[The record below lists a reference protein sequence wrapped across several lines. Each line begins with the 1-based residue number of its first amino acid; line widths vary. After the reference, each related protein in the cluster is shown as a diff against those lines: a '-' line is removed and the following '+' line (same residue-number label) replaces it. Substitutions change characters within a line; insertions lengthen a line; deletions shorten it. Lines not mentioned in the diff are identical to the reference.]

1 MIEVKGKYNSAK
13 VLIEDYSKLEEACYK
28 QILNLLNQ
36 KFSEGS
42 NIVIMPDTHA
52 GAGCVIGFTQTITDK
67 VVPNLVELIK
77 ANEGLV
83 WDSALKYYNIHK
95 SRLKTVA
102 EASDFAQEGYI
113 GLIEGVKRFDTTK
126 DVEFSTYVRFWIEQ
140 KCRFFARECYSS
152 VKISTT
158 KYEQLM
164 RKKMYES
171 FGVDCIKSPN
181 LDEVDRMTRVSSLNI
196 IIGDSY
202 DEMIDLLADNNTEDP
217 LNECAQASE
226 HDYLQHLFDKYL
238 TEREQHVIKLL
249 TKCLLFRNSLVTL
262 LLMLLVHQTLV

>member
-1 MIEVKGKYNSAK
+1 MALEKEQQYK
-13 VLIEDYSKLEEACYK
+13 LINRYQSGDKD
-28 QILNLLNQ
+28 
-36 KFSEGS
+36 
-42 NIVIMPDTHA
+42 VIKEIIA
-52 GAGCVIGFTQTITDK
+52 
-67 VVPNLVELIK
+67 

-83 WDSALKYYNIHK
+83 WDSAYKYYNIHK
-95 SRLKTVA
+95 SRLRTVA
-102 EASDFAQEGYI
+102 EAADFAQEGYI
-113 GLIEGVKRFDTTK
+113 GLIEGVERFDTSK
-126 DVEFSTYVRFWIEQ
+126 DVEFSTYVKYWIDQ
-140 KCRFFARECYSS
+140 RCRMFARACYSS

-171 FGVDCIKSPN
+171 FGVDCIKSSK
-181 LDEVDRMTRVSSLNI
+181 LDELDRISKVSSLNV

-238 TEREQHVIKLL
+238 TEREQHVIKLR
-249 TKCLLFRNSLVTL
+249 TNWDKCLGDFATL
-262 LLMLLVHQTLV
+262 QEIGDDLGVSRERVRQIENKAYKKLKPHLKNY

>member
-1 MIEVKGKYNSAK
+1 MALEKEQQYK
-13 VLIEDYSKLEEACYK
+13 LINRYQS
-28 QILNLLNQ
+28 
-36 KFSEGS
+36 G
-42 NIVIMPDTHA
+42 
-52 GAGCVIGFTQTITDK
+52 DK
-67 VVPNLVELIK
+67 TAINEIIA

-83 WDSALKYYNIHK
+83 WDSAYKYYNIHK
-95 SRLKTVA
+95 SRLRTVA
-102 EASDFAQEGYI
+102 EAADFAQEGYI
-113 GLIEGVKRFDTTK
+113 GLIEGVDRFDTSK
-126 DVEFSTYVRFWIEQ
+126 DVEFSTYVKYWIDQ
-140 KCRFFARECYSS
+140 RCRLFARSCYSS

-171 FGVDCIKSPN
+171 FGIDCIKSSK
-181 LDEVDRMTRVSSLNI
+181 LDELDRMSRVSSLNV

-238 TEREQHVIKLL
+238 TEREQHVIKLR
-249 TKCLLFRNSLVTL
+249 TNWDKCMDDFATL
-262 LLMLLVHQTLV
+262 QEIGDDLGVSRERVRQIEDKAYKKLKPHLKNY

>member
-1 MIEVKGKYNSAK
+1 M
-13 VLIEDYSKLEEACYK
+13 VLTKEQQYKLINRY
-28 QILNLLNQ
+28 Q
-36 KFSEGS
+36 SG
-42 NIVIMPDTHA
+42 
-52 GAGCVIGFTQTITDK
+52 DK
-67 VVPNLVELIK
+67 TALVELIK

-83 WDSALKYYNIHK
+83 WDSAYKFYNIHK

-102 EASDFAQEGYI
+102 EAADFAQEGYI
-113 GLIEGVKRFDTTK
+113 GLIEGIRRFDTTK

-140 KCRFFARECYSS
+140 RCRLFAREYYSS

-171 FGVDCIKSPN
+171 FGVDCIKSST
-181 LDEVDRMTRVSSLNI
+181 LDEVDRMAKVSSLNV

-202 DEMIDLLADNNTEDP
+202 DEMIDLLADNNAEDP
-217 LNECAQASE
+217 LNKCAQASE

-238 TEREQHVIKLL
+238 TEREQHIIKLR
-249 TKCLLFRNSLVTL
+249 TNWDKCMEDFATL
-262 LLMLLVHQTLV
+262 QEIGDDMGITRERVRQIENKAYKKLKSHLKDY

>member
-1 MIEVKGKYNSAK
+1 MALTKEQQYK
-13 VLIEDYSKLEEACYK
+13 LINRYQS
-28 QILNLLNQ
+28 
-36 KFSEGS
+36 G
-42 NIVIMPDTHA
+42 
-52 GAGCVIGFTQTITDK
+52 DK
-67 VVPNLVELIK
+67 TALVELIK

-83 WDSALKYYNIHK
+83 WDSAYKFYNIHK

-102 EASDFAQEGYI
+102 EAADFAQEGYI
-113 GLIEGVKRFDTTK
+113 GLIEGIRRFDTTK

-140 KCRFFARECYSS
+140 RCRLFAREYYSS

-171 FGVDCIKSPN
+171 FGVDCIKSST
-181 LDEVDRMTRVSSLNI
+181 LDEVDRMAKVSSLNV

-202 DEMIDLLADNNTEDP
+202 DEMIDLLADNNAEDP
-217 LNECAQASE
+217 LNKCAQASE

-238 TEREQHVIKLL
+238 TEREQHVIKLR
-249 TKCLLFRNSLVTL
+249 TNWDKCMKDFATL
-262 LLMLLVHQTLV
+262 QEIGDGMGITRERVRQIENKAYKKLKPHLKDY

>member
-1 MIEVKGKYNSAK
+1 MALEKEQQYK
-13 VLIEDYSKLEEACYK
+13 LINRYQS
-28 QILNLLNQ
+28 
-36 KFSEGS
+36 G
-42 NIVIMPDTHA
+42 
-52 GAGCVIGFTQTITDK
+52 DK
-67 VVPNLVELIK
+67 TALVELIK

-113 GLIEGVKRFDTTK
+113 GLIEGVRRFDTTK

-140 KCRFFARECYSS
+140 RCRLFARECYSS

-171 FGVDCIKSPN
+171 FGVDCIKSPT

-202 DEMIDLLADNNTEDP
+202 DEMIDLLADNNAEDP

-238 TEREQHVIKLL
+238 TEREQHVIKLR
-249 TKCLLFRNSLVTL
+249 TNWDKCMDDFATL
-262 LLMLLVHQTLV
+262 QEIGDDLGVSRERVRQIEDKAYKKLKPHLKNY

>member
-1 MIEVKGKYNSAK
+1 MALTKEQQYK
-13 VLIEDYSKLEEACYK
+13 LINRYQS
-28 QILNLLNQ
+28 
-36 KFSEGS
+36 G
-42 NIVIMPDTHA
+42 
-52 GAGCVIGFTQTITDK
+52 DK
-67 VVPNLVELIK
+67 TALVELIK

-83 WDSALKYYNIHK
+83 WDSAYKFYNIHK

-102 EASDFAQEGYI
+102 EAADFAQEGYI
-113 GLIEGVKRFDTTK
+113 GLIEGIRRFDTTK

-140 KCRFFARECYSS
+140 RCRLFAREYYSS

-171 FGVDCIKSPN
+171 FGVDCIKSST
-181 LDEVDRMTRVSSLNI
+181 LDEVDRMAKVSSLNV

-202 DEMIDLLADNNTEDP
+202 DEMIDLLADNNAEDP
-217 LNECAQASE
+217 LNKCAQASE

-238 TEREQHVIKLL
+238 TEREQHIIKLR
-249 TKCLLFRNSLVTL
+249 TNWDKCMEDFATL
-262 LLMLLVHQTLV
+262 QEIGDDMGITRERVRQIENKAYKKLKSHLKDY